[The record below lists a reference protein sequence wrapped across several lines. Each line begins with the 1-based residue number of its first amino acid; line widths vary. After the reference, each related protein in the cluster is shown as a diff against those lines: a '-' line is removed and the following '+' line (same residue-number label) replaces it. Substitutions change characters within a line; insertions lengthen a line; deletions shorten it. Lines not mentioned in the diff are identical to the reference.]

1 VEGSDLSY
9 KYLYGK
15 KGLCEM
21 AVEGLASG
29 VCGDIVGRL
38 RQTLVEASEE
48 VEALARQIC
57 DRYWLEFRHKNRS
70 QRHLPAED
78 RLLGRYGP
86 FVRRHPANMKIYIG
100 WRDYQPTRKGPRS
113 SKTLGVTINP
123 ADGIHYRERQF
134 SAKAKL
140 WEMTLINKVERELR
154 QLRELHEGIHVQ
166 LVRLKKAER
175 IYEWQTTSNSS
186 EKSPLEQA
194 VETLIEGRM
203 DVEKINPLEGE

>member
-1 VEGSDLSY
+1 
-9 KYLYGK
+9 
-15 KGLCEM
+15 M
-21 AVEGLASG
+21 AVEGLASD

-86 FVRRHPANMKIYIG
+86 YVRRHPANMKLYIG
-100 WRDYQPTRKGPRS
+100 WRDYAPTKKGPRS
-113 SKTLGVTINP
+113 TKTLGVAINP
-123 ADGIHYRERQF
+123 TDGIHYRERQF

-140 WEMTLINKVERELR
+140 WEMTLINKVEGELR
-154 QLRELHEGIHVQ
+154 QLRELHEGIHMQ
-166 LVRLKKAER
+166 LVRFKKAER
-175 IYEWQTTSNSS
+175 IYGWETSNNSS
-186 EKSPLEQA
+186 ENKPLEQA
-194 VETLIEGRM
+194 MATLQESRSEL
-203 DVEKINPLEGE
+203 EKINPLEGV

>member
-1 VEGSDLSY
+1 MKRNDLSY

-86 FVRRHPANMKIYIG
+86 YVRRHPANMKLYIG
-100 WRDYQPTRKGPRS
+100 WRDYAPTRKGPRS
-113 SKTLGVTINP
+113 SKTLGVAINP
-123 ADGIHYRERQF
+123 SDGIHYRERQF

-166 LVRLKKAER
+166 LVRFKKAER
-175 IYEWQTTSNSS
+175 IYEWETSNSPS
-186 EKSPLEQA
+186 EKKPLEQA
-194 VETLIEGRM
+194 VTTLQESKSEM
-203 DVEKINPLEGE
+203 EKINPLEGE

>member
-1 VEGSDLSY
+1 
-9 KYLYGK
+9 
-15 KGLCEM
+15 M

-38 RQTLVEASEE
+38 RQTLVEASEQIE
-48 VEALARQIC
+48 TLAQQIC

-78 RLLGRYGP
+78 RLLGRFGP
-86 FVRRHPANMKIYIG
+86 YVRRHPANLKLYIG
-100 WRDYQPTRKGPRS
+100 WRDYAPTRAGARS
-113 SKTLGVTINP
+113 SKTLGVAITP
-123 ADGIHYRERQF
+123 GDGIHYRERQF

-166 LVRLKKAER
+166 LVRFKKAER
-175 IYEWQTTSNSS
+175 IYEWKTSNNSS
-186 EKSPLEQA
+186 ENQPLELA
-194 VETLIEGRM
+194 VAALQTSKSEL
-203 DVEKINPLEGE
+203 EKINPLEDQ